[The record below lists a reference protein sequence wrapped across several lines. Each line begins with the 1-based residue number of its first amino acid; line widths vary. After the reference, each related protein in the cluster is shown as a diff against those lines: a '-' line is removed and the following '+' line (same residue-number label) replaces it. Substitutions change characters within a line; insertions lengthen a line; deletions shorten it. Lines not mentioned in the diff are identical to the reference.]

1 LPKYNSVETIPAP
14 VFFKTLKDK
23 NYQNL
28 KPKPKE
34 KGIELV
40 FMSIYDE
47 FFLRSDNQEA
57 NEYLRVTKEIAFLEY
72 KIANLKQA
80 LHFYFYNKTTEQMRL
95 DFIDALKKGYGI
107 VINKEVPFIEEV
119 HRVLTIEIGIINN
132 DLSIAK
138 IEFEAMTK
146 KSESKGFDY
155 YEQIGV
161 LSTVLTGNSLLKENM
176 TLAVYIALEKE
187 AKRVSELNNKKKA

>member
-1 LPKYNSVETIPAP
+1 LPKYDSVETIPAS

-34 KGIELV
+34 KGLEAV
-40 FMSIYDE
+40 FMAIHDD
-47 FFLRSDNQEA
+47 FFIKSDNHEA
-57 NEYLRVTKEIAFLEY
+57 NEYLRLIKDIAFLEY

-119 HRVLTIEIGIINN
+119 HRVLTTEIGIINN

-176 TLAVYIALEKE
+176 TLSVYIALEKE
-187 AKRVSELNNKKKA
+187 AKRVSELNNKKK

>member
-1 LPKYNSVETIPAP
+1 MPKYDSVETIPAP
-14 VFFKTLKDK
+14 VFFKILKDK

-34 KGIELV
+34 KGLEAV
-40 FMSIYDE
+40 FMAIHDD
-47 FFLRSDNQEA
+47 FFLKSDNHEA
-57 NEYLRVTKEIAFLEY
+57 NEYLRLIKEIAFLEY

-119 HRVLTIEIGIINN
+119 HRVLTTEIGIINN

-187 AKRVSELNNKKKA
+187 AKRVSELNNKKKV

>member
-1 LPKYNSVETIPAP
+1 LPKYNSVETIPASI
-14 VFFKTLKDK
+14 FFKTLKDK

-34 KGIELV
+34 KGLEAV
-40 FMSIYDE
+40 FMAIHDD
-47 FFLRSDNQEA
+47 FFIKSDNHEA
-57 NEYLRVTKEIAFLEY
+57 NEYLRLIKDIAFLEY
-72 KIANLKQA
+72 KTANLKQA

-95 DFIDALKKGYGI
+95 DFIEALKKGYGI

-119 HRVLTIEIGIINN
+119 HRVLTTEIGIINN

-161 LSTVLTGNSLLKENM
+161 LSTVLTGNSLLKEDM

-187 AKRVSELNNKKKA
+187 AKRVSELNNKKKV